1 MQMAKDNSIEEY
13 LQIATDL
20 KNNLSTFEHK
30 MVDEMLVQ
38 LTLNGLLPSYDGIIQ
53 SLKILDKLIS
63 FVTINLKL

>member
-1 MQMAKDNSIEEY
+1 MAKDNSIEEY